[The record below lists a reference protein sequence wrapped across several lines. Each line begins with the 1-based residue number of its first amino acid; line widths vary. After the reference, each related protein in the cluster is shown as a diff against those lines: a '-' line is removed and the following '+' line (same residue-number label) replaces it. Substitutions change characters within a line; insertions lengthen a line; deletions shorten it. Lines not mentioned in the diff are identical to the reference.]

1 MNVFKFE
8 GKELS
13 VKKSEPLLKEW
24 NRIMNGEPPG
34 PKGGNQKKAAPER
47 SLIHKSDR

>member
-13 VKKSEPLLKEW
+13 AKKSEPLLKEW

-34 PKGGNQKKAAPER
+34 PKGGNQR
-47 SLIHKSDR
+47 